1 MQALLELT
9 ITRPWYWGIAI
20 LSAPTAESPE
30 PIPNELVTADSGAL
44 VIQVTHA
51 RDVNDAQVERGEL
64 ATATVQ
70 VRYLPAF
77 DAPADPPHFEG
88 QLLLP
93 DELLTIGDA
102 EYEVAMGPLA
112 TRTSVRVWA
121 VAFEDAASQIRV
133 DLAPAGKEAAEP
145 IWADEG

>member
-1 MQALLELT
+1 MQPLLELT
-9 ITRPWYWGIAI
+9 ITRPWYWGAAI
-20 LSAPTAESPE
+20 FSAPTADSPQ

-51 RDVNDAQVERGEL
+51 QDVNDAQVERGEL

-70 VRYLPAF
+70 VRYLPGF
-77 DAPADPPHFEG
+77 DAPADPPDFEG

-102 EYEVAMGPLA
+102 QYEVAMGPLA

-121 VAFEDAASQIRV
+121 AAFEDAASQIRV
-133 DLAPAGKEAAEP
+133 DLAPAGDQASDP
-145 IWADEG
+145 VWADEG